1 MSAREPCRKGETR
14 LKTNTKYFGEIEYD
28 EEEVLTFPK
37 GLFGFEGEQRF
48 LLLPFS
54 GNGTLFSLQSL
65 TTSDLAFVVMDPFSL
80 SGDYAPDVPDGELA
94 SIGME
99 EGDPLSVYTLC
110 VVRNPVAESTVNLK
124 CPVVINNAKQLAVQ
138 VILDEGG
145 YGMRHKL
152 AEFEK
157 QEEKPC

>member
-1 MSAREPCRKGETR
+1 M
-14 LKTNTKYFGEIEYD
+14 KTKTKYFGEIEYD
-28 EEEVLTFPK
+28 EEAVLTFPK
-37 GLFGFEGEQRF
+37 GLFGFEEEQRF

-65 TTSDLAFVVMDPFSL
+65 ATPGLAFVVIDPFSL
-80 SGDYAPDVPDGELA
+80 TGDYAPDVPDDELA
-94 SIGME
+94 AVGME

-110 VVRNPVAESTVNLK
+110 VVRDPVSESTVNLK
-124 CPVVINNAKQLAVQ
+124 CPVVLNNAKQLAVQ

-152 AEFEK
+152 EEFGK
-157 QEEKPC
+157 REETPC

>member
-1 MSAREPCRKGETR
+1 M
-14 LKTNTKYFGEIEYD
+14 KTKTKYFGEIEYD
-28 EEEVLTFPK
+28 EEAVLTFPK
-37 GLFGFEGEQRF
+37 GLFGFEEEQRF

-65 TTSDLAFVVMDPFSL
+65 ATPSLAFVVMDPFSL
-80 SGDYAPDVPDGELA
+80 TGDYAPDVPDSEL
-94 SIGME
+94 SVVRME
-99 EGDPLSVYTLC
+99 EGDPLGVYTLC
-110 VVRNPVAESTVNLK
+110 VVRNPVSESTVNLK

-138 VILDEGG
+138 VILEEGG

-152 AEFEK
+152 EEFGK